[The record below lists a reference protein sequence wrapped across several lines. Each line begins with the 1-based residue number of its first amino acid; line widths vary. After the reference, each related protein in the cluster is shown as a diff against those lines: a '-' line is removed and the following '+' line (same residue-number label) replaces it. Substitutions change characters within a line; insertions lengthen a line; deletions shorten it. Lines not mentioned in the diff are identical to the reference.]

1 MSIKVLHVYKT
12 FFPETVG
19 GGEQVIFQLC
29 KNTEIESRVLC
40 LTKHNKKSVENYEGV
55 KVIRYPQ
62 TLSYASCPISIQA
75 LINFRKESSWADIIH
90 YHYPWPFGDLLSLF
104 AAKRKSV
111 VTYHSDIVKQKLLR
125 CLYYPLDQWFLS
137 KVDVII
143 ATSPNYATTSANLI
157 KFKSKVSVIP
167 IGIDKKNYPKPN
179 LNKCNQLKKQFGNKF
194 FLFIGQLRY
203 YKGLH
208 TLLET
213 MTRANY
219 QLVIAGDGSENNN
232 LKRQARE
239 KKLDN
244 VHFLG
249 QIDDRQ
255 KVDLLN
261 SCLCLVLPSH
271 LRSEA
276 FGITLVEGAMFGK
289 ALISCNIGTGTD
301 YINQHEKTGL
311 VVPPNNPIALKK
323 AMSLLAK
330 NPDLAKEMGKAAHK
344 RYKTTFTAE
353 AMKEKIINLYTLLKV
368 TS

>member
-1 MSIKVLHVYKT
+1 M
-12 FFPETVG
+12 
-19 GGEQVIFQLC
+19 
-29 KNTEIESRVLC
+29 
-40 LTKHNKKSVENYEGV
+40 
-55 KVIRYPQ
+55 
-62 TLSYASCPISIQA
+62 
-75 LINFRKESSWADIIH
+75 
-90 YHYPWPFGDLLSLF
+90 
-104 AAKRKSV
+104 
-111 VTYHSDIVKQKLLR
+111 TYHSDIVKQKLLR

>member
-29 KNTEIESRVLC
+29 KNAEIESRVLC
-40 LTKHNKKSVENYEGV
+40 LTKNSKKTVENYEGI

-75 LINFRKESSWADIIH
+75 IINFKKESNWADIIH

-111 VTYHSDIVKQKLLR
+111 VTYHSDIVKQKILR
-125 CLYYPLDQWFLS
+125 CLYYPLEQWFLS
-137 KVDVII
+137 KVDKII
-143 ATSPNYATTSANLI
+143 ATSPNYTITSANLI
-157 KFKSKVSVIP
+157 NRKSKVTVIP
-167 IGIDKKNYPKPN
+167 IGIDKSNYPKPN
-179 LNKCNQLKKQFGNKF
+179 LNSCKQIKKKIGDKF

-208 TLLET
+208 ILLDS
-213 MTRANY
+213 MVRADY
-219 QLVIAGDGSENNN
+219 QLVIAGMGAQYNN
-232 LKRQARE
+232 LKKQAQE

-249 QIDDRQ
+249 QIEDKE
-255 KVDLLN
+255 KVNLLN

-289 ALISCNIGTGTD
+289 PLISCAIGTGTD
-301 YINQHEKTGL
+301 YINQHEKTGF
-311 VVPPNNPIALKK
+311 VVPNNDPIALKK
-323 AMSLLAK
+323 AMSLLAQDSK
-330 NPDLAKEMGKAAHK
+330 LAKKMGRAALE
-344 RYKTTFTAE
+344 RYEKLFTAKI
-353 AMKEKIINLYTLLKV
+353 MKEKTVSLYKSLL
-368 TS
+368 